1 MQILYCKF
9 VMLLLLSCI
18 CDFKIWWLRIY
29 RCCCDFCNKQGNST
43 ERCPTLK
50 FKVSSE
56 KLFRRSAIIVEAK
69 ERLPNDFWDF
79 IPEDEQQEESNLKPN
94 KRFLSH
100 AQVTWSSY
108 TYVKICI
115 LFNFKKTRPK
125 MTPIYITPYLPQHLL
140 SFQVI
145 ITFTNH
151 SLFSSLTLYSEL
163 LNCLIWF
170 CSNCCHN

>member
-1 MQILYCKF
+1 
-9 VMLLLLSCI
+9 MLLLVFCI
-18 CDFKIWWLRIY
+18 CDFKILGLRIY

-43 ERCPTLK
+43 ERCQTLK
-50 FKVSSE
+50 FKVFSE

-69 ERLPNDFWDF
+69 QRLPNDFWDF

-125 MTPIYITPYLPQHLL
+125 MTPNIYHTIFAT
-140 SFQVI
+140 
-145 ITFTNH
+145 TFTV
-151 SLFSSLTLYSEL
+151 FSSHHYFYKPFFVQFTDFIFRTIEL
-163 LNCLIWF
+163 FDLVLF
-170 CSNCCHN
+170 